1 MTKTPMSAEYHR
13 PVMLRESLEALDL
26 KPDGRYMDATFGGG
40 GHSREILKHLSTG
53 KLIAFDRDEEAIGNV
68 PDDERLIFVHHNFQY
83 FKNFLKYF
91 DLLPLDGILADLGVS
106 SHQFDTAERGFSFR
120 FDASLDMRM
129 DTQSEQSAMDILNS
143 YSASDLERILKVYG
157 EFRKARRLAAAIV
170 EKRSL
175 QPIRNTGELREVV
188 TPFLERNQH
197 NKGLAQVFQALR
209 IEVNGEMEALRNFLV
224 AVADVL
230 RPGGRLVVLTY
241 HSLEDRIVKNYM
253 LKGNVEGKE
262 EKDLYGNLIRPMQP
276 LQRKPGTASEEEL
289 ADNPRSRSA
298 KLRIAERI

>member
-1 MTKTPMSAEYHR
+1 MTTEYHI
-13 PVMLRESLEALDL
+13 PVMLRECLEGLAI
-26 KPDGRYMDATFGGG
+26 KPEGRYMDVTFGGG
-40 GHSREILKHLSTG
+40 GHSRAILKLLTTG
-53 KLIAFDRDEEAIGNV
+53 KLIAFDRDEEAIRNV
-68 PDDERLIFVHHNFQY
+68 PDDDRLIFVHHNFQY

-120 FDASLDMRM
+120 YDAALDMRM
-129 DTQSEQSAMDILNS
+129 DAQSEKSAMDILNK
-143 YSASDLERILKVYG
+143 YSAAELERIFREYG

-170 EKRSL
+170 EQRGIQALESTNQLKE
-175 QPIRNTGELREVV
+175 IA

-209 IEVNGEMEALRNFLV
+209 IEVNGEMNALREFLE
-224 AVADVL
+224 AVPDVL

-241 HSLEDRIVKNYM
+241 HSLEDRMVKNFIQ
-253 LKGNVEGKE
+253 KGNTEGKE
-262 EKDLYGNLIRPMQP
+262 EKDLYGNLIRPLQP
-276 LQRKPGTASEEEL
+276 LNRKPGTAGADEL
-289 ADNPRSRSA
+289 ENNPRSRSA